1 MENRLA
7 QLADQT
13 RQHLEKL
20 TTFGFDVMPAKQSTS
35 TEIASG
41 ASRPRN
47 DDSEFAKLRVE
58 VLACTRCSELTRTR
72 HTVVFGSGN
81 PNADLVFVGEAPG
94 YYEDQQGLPFVGKAG
109 ELLTRMIEA
118 MGLKRSDVFI
128 CNVLKCRPPNNRNPA
143 PEEIINCRPY
153 LERQLALI
161 KPKAI
166 CAMGNFAAQTLLK
179 STRSITQLRGETF
192 DLNGIPCVPTFH
204 PAYLLR
210 NPADKKK
217 AWEDLKRVRE
227 ILGMKPIK

>member
-1 MENRLA
+1 MNDRIA
-7 QLADQT
+7 QLADQA

-20 TTFGFDVMPAKQSTS
+20 SAFGFEVLPMKQSDMDVTPAEAGVQLDS
-35 TEIASG
+35 RFRGNDKSFTGPLSG
-41 ASRPRN
+41 N
-47 DDSEFAKLRVE
+47 DSKEFSKLRNE

-81 PNADLVFVGEAPG
+81 PKADLVFVGEAPG

-143 PEEIINCRPY
+143 PEEIINCQPY

-161 KPKAI
+161 KPKVI

-179 STRSITQLRGETF
+179 STRSITQLRGETY
-192 DLNGIPCVPTFH
+192 DLNAVPCVPTFH
-204 PAYLLR
+204 PSYLLR
-210 NPADKKK
+210 NPADK
-217 AWEDLKRVRE
+217 
-227 ILGMKPIK
+227 